1 MKTSIRT
8 LLLLM
13 AALCFTALG
22 FSYAEGIAD
31 EAASGTEKSDISY
44 AFGMAIGS
52 DLKQTGLD
60 FNYAAFTRGFREIIE
75 NQETR
80 FTLDEAVEKVQAA
93 FRAAMAKQAEYNREQ
108 EVRFLAENSVK
119 PGVVTTMSG
128 LQYEVLTEGTGAQP
142 ELSDFVRVHYRGA
155 LLDGSVFDSSYE
167 RGEPVEFPLDG
178 VISGWSEG
186 LLLMK
191 EGGKSRLYIPARL
204 AYGAQGA
211 GSAIPPNATLIF
223 EVELLA
229 IIPAPEESDFYFE

>member
-1 MKTSIRT
+1 M
-8 LLLLM
+8 
-13 AALCFTALG
+13 
-22 FSYAEGIAD
+22 
-31 EAASGTEKSDISY
+31 SY

-52 DLKQTGLD
+52 DLKQAGLD

-75 NQETR
+75 GQETR
-80 FTLDEAVEKVQAA
+80 LTLDQAVEKVQTA

-108 EVRFLAENSVK
+108 EVRFFAENSIK
-119 PGVVTTMSG
+119 PGVKTTVSG

-155 LLDGSVFDSSYE
+155 LLDGVIFDSSYD

-191 EGGKSRLYIPARL
+191 EGGKSRLYIPSRL

-223 EVELLA
+223 EVELLE
-229 IIPAPEESDFYFE
+229 IIPPPEGDDLYYDE

>member
-1 MKTSIRT
+1 MKSSIC
-8 LLLLM
+8 
-13 AALCFTALG
+13 ALVLALG
-22 FSYAEGIAD
+22 IFGFAYAEGIAD
-31 EAASGTEKSDISY
+31 EAASRTERADTSY

-60 FNYAAFTRGFREIIE
+60 FDYAAFTRGFREFLE

-80 FTLDEAVEKVQAA
+80 FTLDEAVEKVQTA

-119 PGVVTTMSG
+119 PGVITTRSG

-155 LLDGSVFDSSYE
+155 LLDGVVFDSSYE
-167 RGEPVEFPLDG
+167 RGEPVEFPLNG

-211 GSAIPPNATLIF
+211 ASTIPPNATLIF

-229 IIPAPEESDFYFE
+229 IIPPPEDDFYYGE